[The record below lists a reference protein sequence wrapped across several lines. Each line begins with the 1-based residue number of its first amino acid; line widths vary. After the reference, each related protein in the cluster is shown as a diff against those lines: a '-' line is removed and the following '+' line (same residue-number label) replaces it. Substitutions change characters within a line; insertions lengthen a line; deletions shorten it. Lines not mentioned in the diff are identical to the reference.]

1 MIYDTLNV
9 WLNVAA
15 MLALTGFVV
24 YISCLSS
31 TTWFGEDD

>member
-1 MIYDTLNV
+1 MIERTLDV

-31 TTWFGEDD
+31 TTWFGDD

>member
-1 MIYDTLNV
+1 MIESTLNV

-31 TTWFGEDD
+31 TTWFGDD

>member
-15 MLALTGFVV
+15 MLALTGFIVF
-24 YISCLSS
+24 ISCLLS
-31 TTWFGEDD
+31 TTYFDE

>member
-1 MIYDTLNV
+1 MIEQTLNV

-15 MLALTGFVV
+15 MLSLTGFVI
-24 YISCLSS
+24 YITCLSS

>member
-15 MLALTGFVV
+15 MLALTGFIVF
-24 YISCLSS
+24 ISCLSS
-31 TTWFGEDD
+31 TTYFDE

>member
-24 YISCLSS
+24 FISCLSS
-31 TTWFGEDD
+31 TTYFDE

>member
-1 MIYDTLNV
+1 MIENSLNV

-15 MLALTGFVV
+15 MLSLLGFIV

-31 TTWFGEDD
+31 TTWFGDE

>member
-1 MIYDTLNV
+1 MIENTLNV

-15 MLALTGFVV
+15 MLALTGSII

-31 TTWFGEDD
+31 TTYFDD

>member
-15 MLALTGFVV
+15 MLALTGFIVF
-24 YISCLSS
+24 ISCLSS
-31 TTWFGEDD
+31 TTYFDD

>member
-1 MIYDTLNV
+1 MIEQTLNV

-31 TTWFGEDD
+31 TTWFGDD